1 MKKSSLE
8 KIEEYKKE
16 LLILIS
22 DPILNRIIGSY
33 NFPNPVQQLEAEL
46 DKILL
51 EALNEDDK
59 EINNSGF

>member
-8 KIEEYKKE
+8 KIEEYKNE
-16 LLILIS
+16 LLTLVS
-22 DPILNRIIGSY
+22 DPILKRIIESY
-33 NFPNPVQQLEAEL
+33 NFPNPVEQMETEL

-59 EINNSGF
+59 KTSNTGL

>member
-16 LLILIS
+16 LLTLVS
-22 DPILNRIIGSY
+22 DPILKRIIESY
-33 NFPNPVQQLEAEL
+33 NFPNPVDQMEAEM

-59 EINNSGF
+59 KTSNTGL

>member
-16 LLILIS
+16 LLTLVS
-22 DPILNRIIGSY
+22 DPILKRIIESY
-33 NFPNPVQQLEAEL
+33 NFPNPVDQMEAEM

-51 EALNEDDK
+51 EDLNEDDK
-59 EINNSGF
+59 KTSNTGL